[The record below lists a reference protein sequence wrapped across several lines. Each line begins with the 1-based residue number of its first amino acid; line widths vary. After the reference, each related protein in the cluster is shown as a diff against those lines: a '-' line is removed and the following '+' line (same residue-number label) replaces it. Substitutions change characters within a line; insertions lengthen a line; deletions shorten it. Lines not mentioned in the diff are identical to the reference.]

1 MAKKVGRND
10 PCPCGSGKKYKNC
23 HMLIEQESAAAKYTA
38 NGKRKIKAKV
48 IQLKDKSLSIFN
60 RSATTPQVPPSAD
73 ALDKLKFRMTKSDF
87 RKEGQQG
94 EKLPFHIPTP
104 EEPTQQP
111 QERERHLPQPG
122 EEFNPSTEDF
132 RKKKD

>member
-23 HMLIEQESAAAKYTA
+23 HMLIEQEQAAAKYA
-38 NGKRKIKAKV
+38 PNGKRKIKAKV
-48 IQLKDKSLSIFN
+48 IHLQDKSLSVFN
-60 RSATTPQVPPSAD
+60 RLAPTPQAPPAPD

-87 RKEGQQG
+87 REGAKQG

-104 EEPTQQP
+104 VEPTETP
-111 QERERHLPQPG
+111 QERETHLPQSG
-122 EEFNPSTEDF
+122 EEFKPSTEDF